1 MTTTNSPEAQ
11 EKCPACGEPN
21 CLDHA
26 LRTAPPKAEAQPQ
39 GEVEKIDF
47 SCRVCGVECDS
58 APDPPARA
66 VCPNCCEDHD
76 YRYEREL
83 RGHYCIHC
91 GQEAPHDYFLED

>member
-1 MTTTNSPEAQ
+1 
-11 EKCPACGEPN
+11 
-21 CLDHA
+21 LY
-26 LRTAPPKAEAQPQ
+26 AEIK

-47 SCRVCGVECDS
+47 SCRVCGVECDG

-91 GQEAPHDYFLED
+91 GQEAPDDYFLEN